1 MDTSGHPSAHSL
13 SQRSFGQ
20 PDQGGT
26 PMHLHDTTRMDD
38 LLHEAAIERMAA
50 AAAGSPGAAHAA
62 GSGSGWL
69 ARSRRRVG
77 QAVIAVGRSIEG
89 APRPAPRRR
98 SARA

>member
-1 MDTSGHPSAHSL
+1 MYTNSHPSEHSL
-13 SQRSFGQ
+13 SQQSFGQ

-26 PMHLHDTTRMDD
+26 PMHIHDTTRMDD
-38 LLHEAAIERMAA
+38 LLHEATIERLAS
-50 AAAGSPGAAHAA
+50 AAAGSPGAVQVAEP
-62 GSGSGWL
+62 GNGWL

-89 APRPAPRRR
+89 APRPAPRRH